1 MIPRPIIKVRLSGDG
16 LRRAYRILQA
26 NFRIAMGVTG
36 FFISEKI
43 KASAREWTGEGRRS
57 IKFYVSNRPTGY
69 AVYIT
74 SSLIQV
80 VIDEL
85 GLPRGIFPPF
95 RPGTKIYKYASAK
108 LNRNY
113 KDPITRTTRTRSVRH
128 LSHLSRSPFRETR
141 RKRYVRPKG
150 KRVSSARRSDTAAKK
165 RAAFLFARAIF
176 EHGIKANYIFT
187 KQLNNLRIK
196 AVEEMKTAIT
206 RAISQMRIN

>member
-1 MIPRPIIKVRLSGDG
+1 MIPRPIIKIRLSGDG

-36 FFISEKI
+36 FFISEKV

-57 IKFYVSNRPTGY
+57 INFYVSNRPTGY

-80 VIDEL
+80 IIDEL

-95 RPGTKIYKYASAK
+95 RPGTKLYKYASAK
-108 LNRNY
+108 LNRDY
-113 KDPITRTTRTRSVRH
+113 WKDPISRKTRTRQVRH
-128 LSHLSRSPFRETR
+128 LSHLSRRTR
-141 RKRYVRPKG
+141 RAERKRYVRPRG
-150 KRVSSARRSDTAAKK
+150 KRMSTARRSETAARK
-165 RAAFLFARAIF
+165 RAAFLFARAVF
-176 EHGIKANYIFT
+176 EHGIRPNYIFT
-187 KQLNNLRIK
+187 KQLNNLRVK